1 MKMTQLQL
9 LNKRQHVM
17 AYDTD
22 DVPEKQLIE
31 DLLWKAW
38 KVTPS
43 KNNFMPYHCNVLG
56 PERVA
61 EKHSIWMKSVKNKK
75 EINEANIKDHKED
88 GYNPYFEHLSTA
100 PYLLVF
106 TQRVCEPNE
115 YYRKTIEKGDYYEQ
129 MHEDQI
135 SSMLRTTAVEVGM
148 WMANL
153 SAFALEKGLNTST
166 IACFPYRE
174 DNSEWEDLPWVE
186 HPVVLLGSI
195 GKAKQYRRESMNEIQ
210 KKDDQKPEPETIIK
224 WI

>member
-1 MKMTQLQL
+1 
-9 LNKRQHVM
+9 
-17 AYDTD
+17 
-22 DVPEKQLIE
+22 
-31 DLLWKAW
+31 
-38 KVTPS
+38 
-43 KNNFMPYHCNVLG
+43 
-56 PERVA
+56 
-61 EKHSIWMKSVKNKK
+61 
-75 EINEANIKDHKED
+75 
-88 GYNPYFEHLSTA
+88 
-100 PYLLVF
+100 
-106 TQRVCEPNE
+106 
-115 YYRKTIEKGDYYEQ
+115 

>member
-1 MKMTQLQL
+1 MNQLQL
-9 LNKRQHVM
+9 LNRRQHVM
-17 AYDTD
+17 AYDTED
-22 DVPEKQLIE
+22 IPEKKLIE